1 MTEIFNIEEEARIH
15 GILDDY
21 RAIYEQA
28 AFLSVQ
34 MEKMEV
40 EMGELLKKMEG
51 LKDEE
56 TGIYNSASERT
67 AIDLEEIKKKAAEL
81 VLKNQENTS
90 PIVEN

>member
-1 MTEIFNIEEEARIH
+1 MIDIFNIEEESRLH
-15 GILDDY
+15 GIINDY

-28 AFLSVQ
+28 SFLSIQ
-34 MEKMEV
+34 MEKMEI

-67 AIDLEEIKKKAAEL
+67 AIDLEEIKKKAAEI
-81 VLKNQENTS
+81 VLKSQENTS
-90 PIVEN
+90 PMAEN